1 MRKTLQG
8 IALLLAGIL
17 LAVCFGDLGWTYVG
31 DLSLRWQG
39 LFILLAIAGL
49 AMVFWPEPK
58 DK

>member
-17 LAVCFGDLGWTYVG
+17 LALCFDDLGWKYVG
-31 DLSLRWQG
+31 DLSLRWPH
-39 LFILLAIAGL
+39 LFLVLAIAGL
-49 AMVFWPEPK
+49 AMAFWPEPK

>member
-17 LAVCFGDLGWTYVG
+17 LAVCFGDLGWKYVG
-31 DLSLRWQG
+31 DLSLCWQH

-49 AMVFWPEPK
+49 AMAFWPEPK
-58 DK
+58 D